1 MRYLIVLVFALIL
14 SSCSSTKKIIE
25 NTPKEEPKEVV
36 EAEVKTETISQAEEI
51 PAATEVPIEVEVT
64 PEVKDTTVKETI
76 IASTEAFNHNEWN
89 KLLTQHVSDAGNV
102 DYKSFKSSRK
112 ALTNY
117 ITSLGASMP
126 NDIWKKEDKL
136 VYWINAYNA
145 MTVDLILRN
154 YPLQSIKDIKDPW
167 EQRLWKLGDK
177 WYNLEEIEHQTL
189 RKMDEPR
196 IHFAIV
202 CASFSC
208 PKLQNEAFTASNLEA
223 QLTNATKEFLSDKNR
238 NNISESDLKLS
249 KIFKWFKKDFEQNG
263 SLIDFLNKYSD
274 ISISE
279 KANKSYLDYN
289 WNLNN

>member
-1 MRYLIVLVFALIL
+1 MRYLILLVFALIL
-14 SSCSSTKKIIE
+14 SSCSSTKKIVD
-25 NTPKEEPKEVV
+25 NTPKQESKEVV
-36 EAEVKTETISQAEEI
+36 EVKNEATPQVEDI
-51 PAATEVPIEVEVT
+51 PVTTEVPEKTEVT
-64 PEVKDTTVKETI
+64 TEVKDITVQETI
-76 IASTEAFNHNEWN
+76 IASTEAFNHNIWH

-102 DYKSFKSSRK
+102 DYKSFKSNRK
-112 ALTNY
+112 PLTNY
-117 ITSLGASMP
+117 ITSLGKNMP
-126 NDIWKKEDKL
+126 IDTWKKEDKL
-136 VYWINAYNA
+136 AYWINAYNA
-145 MTVDLILRN
+145 LTIDLILRN

-177 WYNLEEIEHQTL
+177 WYNLEEIEHQIL
-189 RKMDEPR
+189 RKMEEPR

-208 PKLQNEAFTASNLEA
+208 PKLQNEAFTALNLDT

-238 NNISESDLKLS
+238 NDISQSDLKLS

-289 WNLNN
+289 WDLNN